1 MGPAWDN
8 AKDGIMSEEDYPYE
22 RKVPSTLRSYVL
34 QTHKSFVVLGQNKNI
49 AGRGMSLQQE
59 PSCGKRHWP

>member
-22 RKVPSTLRSYVL
+22 RKVPPNHIYHENYKYFRTRE
-34 QTHKSFVVLGQNKNI
+34 NI
-49 AGRGMSLQQE
+49 AGRGMPLQQQ